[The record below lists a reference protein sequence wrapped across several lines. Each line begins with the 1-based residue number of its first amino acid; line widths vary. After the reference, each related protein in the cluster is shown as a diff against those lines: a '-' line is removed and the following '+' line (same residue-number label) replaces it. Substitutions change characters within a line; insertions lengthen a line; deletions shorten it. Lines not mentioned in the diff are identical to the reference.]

1 MCSVQHYTVRFTPLS
16 QPGRSA
22 FFDRNSPKM
31 NTARCFIALILLATG
46 IGLAAQLDSE
56 EIAWLIDN
64 DEAQDLA
71 RMEERPVFMLF
82 VGSDWCVWSG
92 RMEDEILSTQQ
103 FAEYA
108 LKNLVLLKVDFPKS
122 IELPEARMKKSR
134 KLQKKYKISGY
145 PTVVVTD
152 PDGNVLGK
160 LVYMNGGPEP
170 FLGALTKLIE

>member
-1 MCSVQHYTVRFTPLS
+1 
-16 QPGRSA
+16 
-22 FFDRNSPKM
+22 M
-31 NTARCFIALILLATG
+31 NTARRFIALILLATCAG
-46 IGLAAQLDSE
+46 SAAWSGCE
-56 EIAWLIDN
+56 EIPWLIDS

-71 RMEERPVFMLF
+71 RTEERPVFMVF

-108 LKNLVLLKVDFPKS
+108 LENLVLLKVDFPKS
-122 IELPEARMKKSR
+122 MELPEARMKKSR
-134 KLQKKYKISGY
+134 ELRKKYRISGY

-152 PDGNVLGK
+152 SDGNVLGK
-160 LVYMNGGPEP
+160 LAYMNGGPEP